1 MEFNIEKSTLE
12 KINNYVKKLKKSV
25 FLVIF
30 YTVLSLILLITLLVF
45 GKKLFRKS
53 TNDLEY
59 ALSIFTVS
67 VVGISFFIKSIKKI
81 RFIKLIKKDLD
92 KKEVEFLSA
101 LPCDYGLSY
110 DMFDY
115 DRSGYT
121 LIKDGYCL
129 SLYFLNDKIKL
140 LIIHDFKFIHKKKV
154 FNAIENKIM
163 HKEYNLYY
171 LPKSKIVVSG
181 DNEIK
186 KVLKDR
192 YY

>member
-81 RFIKLIKKDLD
+81 RFIYQY
-92 KKEVEFLSA
+92 E
-101 LPCDYGLSY
+101 
-110 DMFDY
+110 
-115 DRSGYT
+115 
-121 LIKDGYCL
+121 
-129 SLYFLNDKIKL
+129 
-140 LIIHDFKFIHKKKV
+140 
-154 FNAIENKIM
+154 
-163 HKEYNLYY
+163 
-171 LPKSKIVVSG
+171 
-181 DNEIK
+181 
-186 KVLKDR
+186 
-192 YY
+192 